1 MLALLE
7 LPALERI
14 HAIASA
20 APAEQTSAGVEAKTR
35 EIFAIYEFFLRQ
47 ISKPAN
53 RRELAD
59 LREED
64 REDCEL
70 YMELRES
77 SKTFTRCLFDWL
89 RVKYPA
95 EHPIHNALVF

>member
-20 APAEQTSAGVEAKTR
+20 DTAEQTAGLAAKTR

-47 ISKPAN
+47 ISEPAK

-59 LREED
+59 LREEN
-64 REDCEL
+64 REESEL

-89 RVKYPA
+89 RVKYA
-95 EHPIHNALVF
+95 QEHPIHNALVF